1 MSMRWLWWRKE
12 SVTVVSVVR
21 WLLLGVW
28 PSSNPPIKAE
38 KEPEMSNDIVDLV
51 AIARE
56 INASEARIEALKAR
70 AVEEAVVQGN
80 LLAKAKAALPHGQ
93 FTPWLQANCHVT
105 PVQARKY
112 MRLAAGVAGLP
123 EPDRARLLHM
133 GFEAAVKEVTQ
144 PKTKPKRKAPPRASQ
159 AAKTKVV
166 TVDLSSASLE
176 DIHAELERRLDGHIK
191 LTVEQAAGTEHSYHK
206 LTKKQQGLISRFARD
221 YPEFVNTVQTAF
233 YIVVEKEADRRAK
246 EDTESIRANIA
257 QRLKKAEELQSLVIN
272 MKAGVMPFMSLE
284 EARMLTN
291 CLHPDRAP
299 EDRKEKYSRA
309 FEVAKRLQDALARFA
324 SIGKK

>member
-1 MSMRWLWWRKE
+1 MVK
-12 SVTVVSVVR
+12 

-28 PSSNPPIKAE
+28 PSSNPLTEAE

-56 INASEARIEALKAR
+56 INASEARIDALKTR
-70 AVEEAVVQGN
+70 AVEEAIIQGN
-80 LLAKAKAALPHGQ
+80 LLAQAKAALPHGQ
-93 FTPWLQANCHVT
+93 FTPWLQANCHVS

-112 MRLAAGVAGLP
+112 VRLAAGVAGLP

-159 AAKTKVV
+159 AATEAEPKTEDKTKVA

-221 YPEFVNTVQTAF
+221 YPEFVKTVQTAF

-272 MKAGVMPFMSLE
+272 MKAGVVPFMSLE

-324 SIGKK
+324 SIK